1 MGSIMS
7 AYTSRVTSSKTAS
20 NTHEDDDDLLDGKD
34 REEDIAQFPYVEF
47 TGRDSITCPSC
58 QGTGCIPTGD
68 AYSLI
73 FLPEV
78 RLCVICGFQFVI
90 KFGAGSLT

>member
-7 AYTSRVTSSKTAS
+7 AYTSHMTSSRPAS
-20 NTHEDDDDLLDGKD
+20 GTHAEDDDDLLDGKD

-58 QGTGCIPTGD
+58 QGAGCIPTGD
-68 AYSLI
+68 A
-73 FLPEV
+73 
-78 RLCVICGFQFVI
+78 
-90 KFGAGSLT
+90 